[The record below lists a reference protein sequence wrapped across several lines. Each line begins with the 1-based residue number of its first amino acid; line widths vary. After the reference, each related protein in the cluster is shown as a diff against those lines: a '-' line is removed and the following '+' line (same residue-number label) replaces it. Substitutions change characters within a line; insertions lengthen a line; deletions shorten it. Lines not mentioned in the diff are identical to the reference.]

1 MTSSNQSSSLVF
13 NEDTAQILLNSE
25 DITENAI
32 HVMVQWLIHTEAAI
46 TVFNQHTQQ
55 QKLIACIDISD
66 EGLPTNS
73 VTVH

>member
-13 NEDTAQILLNSE
+13 NEDTGRILLNSV
-25 DITENAI
+25 DITENVI
-32 HVMVQWLIHTEAAI
+32 HVMIKWFVHTEAAI